1 MRNSTLILVF
11 FISMHLSAQKAAI
24 DEFIFDSSITEQY
37 SSSFSEIISVMADYY
52 KGVEYS
58 DEELLNGA
66 FHSEWHMRDNDGT
79 NNQSIHIE
87 DKPTFIKRVK
97 NHGDYKDY
105 ANHRKIGAVEVV
117 HDQLAFVRID
127 KAPTRSA
134 TLFFLAKIDEVW
146 SIIDKLWVYQEENY
160 KPLPSNELLSTIE
173 SFYADKQPMDKGFD
187 SMQFSNNSYQTFQDS
202 NVVDEEIKLVST
214 LGIYDRLAVV
224 RTDYPILNTAA
235 YLVLFRLDSGW
246 KVACERISTRN

>member
-1 MRNSTLILVF
+1 MRNFTLVLVF
-11 FISMHLSAQKAAI
+11 FISTYLSAQKATI

-37 SSSFSEIISVMADYY
+37 GSSFDEIISVMANYY
-52 KGVEYS
+52 KGVENS

-87 DKPTFIKRVK
+87 DKPTFISRVK
-97 NHGDYKDY
+97 HHGDYKDY
-105 ANHRKIGAVEVV
+105 ANHRKIAAIEVV

-134 TLFFLAKIDEVW
+134 TLFFLAKIDKVW
-146 SIIDKLWVYQEENY
+146 GIIDKLWVYQEENY

-173 SFYADKQPMDKGFD
+173 NFYANMQPIDKEFD
-187 SMQFSNNSYQTFQDS
+187 SMLFSNNAYQTFQKSKLAD
-202 NVVDEEIKLVST
+202 DKIKLVST
-214 LGIYDRLAVV
+214 LGVYDRLAVV
-224 RTDYPILNTAA
+224 RTDYPILKTTAF
-235 YLVLFRLDSGW
+235 LVLFRLDSGW
-246 KVACERISTRN
+246 KVACERISTRI